1 MWSDSR
7 WMRRDG
13 GDLVCRVRFA
23 GVIREDRQLK
33 VIAVLSCCC
42 YAMRQI
48 PTRYSMLH
56 SILDDASAIRC
67 FG

>member
-7 WMRRDG
+7 WMRRYG

-23 GVIREDRQLK
+23 GDQGGQAAEGDCCAL
-33 VIAVLSCCC
+33 VLLLCDET
-42 YAMRQI
+42 I

-56 SILDDASAIRC
+56 SILDDSSAIRC

>member
-23 GVIREDRQLK
+23 GDQGGQAAEGDCCAL
-33 VIAVLSCCC
+33 VLLLCDETNSHKIFH
-42 YAMRQI
+42 AAF
-48 PTRYSMLH
+48 H
-56 SILDDASAIRC
+56 S
-67 FG
+67 